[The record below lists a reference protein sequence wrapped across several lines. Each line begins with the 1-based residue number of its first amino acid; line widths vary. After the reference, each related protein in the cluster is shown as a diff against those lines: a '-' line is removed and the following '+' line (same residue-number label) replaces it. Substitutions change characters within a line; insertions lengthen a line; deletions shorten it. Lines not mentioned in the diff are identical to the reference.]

1 MNPTERIKPAT
12 PQAGTTRLAA
22 SRAFLF
28 RTKCLV
34 LFLAAWWG
42 CLSSSLA
49 ARTSST
55 DDSLLRIA
63 TFNIRYDNPDDGPNR
78 WDVRKDSVAALIR
91 AQAWDIVGMQ
101 EVLHRQLADLLERL
115 PAYRYVGVGRED
127 GKTQGEYAPILYD
140 TTCVRMLESST
151 FWLSQ
156 HPDSAGFIGW
166 DGACTRIATW
176 ARFRH
181 LSTGKTFLF
190 VNTHFD
196 HVGQEAT
203 RRSARLIVGK
213 IRELSEG
220 QPVILTGDFNVSAD
234 SDPYRILT
242 TDGSGLR
249 DLYRESPVREGTS
262 HTYHGFGKVPAGQR
276 HKIDFIF
283 VGPGIQVSQTGI
295 LPESPTRTGHVS
307 DHNPHWGII
316 RLP

>member
-1 MNPTERIKPAT
+1 M
-12 PQAGTTRLAA
+12 
-22 SRAFLF
+22 
-28 RTKCLV
+28 TKK
-34 LFLAAWWG
+34 G
-42 CLSSSLA
+42 IIG
-49 ARTSST
+49 
-55 DDSLLRIA
+55 SLLASFVLLAVSCGRQA
-63 TFNIRYDNPDDGPNR
+63 EAGLDVMTFNIRQDAAVDSFNNWKY
-78 WDVRKDSVAALIR
+78 RKENVSKMLAYYEP
-91 AQAWDIVGMQ
+91 DIVGMQ
-101 EVLHRQLADLLERL
+101 EGLHRQLADLLERL

-307 DHNPHWGII
+307 DHNPHWGIV

>member
-1 MNPTERIKPAT
+1 MKRGKYACALLCALLSLVFGTAVAKAQTTPADS
-12 PQAGTTRLAA
+12 GRV
-22 SRAFLF
+22 R
-28 RTKCLV
+28 V
-34 LFLAAWWG
+34 AW
-42 CLSSSLA
+42 
-49 ARTSST
+49 
-55 DDSLLRIA
+55 A
-63 TFNIRYDNPDDGPNR
+63 TFNVRYDNPGDKLNSWKYRRDTVCGF
-78 WDVRKDSVAALIR
+78 IR
-91 AQAWDIVGMQ
+91 ARGLDIVGMQ
-101 EVLHRQLADLLERL
+101 EVLHNQLEDLKAGL
-115 PAYRYVGVGRED
+115 PGYAAVGVGRDD
-127 GKTQGEYAPILYD
+127 GKQAGEYSPLFYRTD
-140 TTCVRMLESST
+140 KFELLDSST

-156 HPDSAGFIGW
+156 YPDSAGFIGW

-307 DHNPHWGII
+307 DHNPHWGIV